1 MTSMPGHRTAIVPR
15 ASMNWSRSP
24 RVCVSRSM
32 RRTASTAKPAISRIP
47 TATSPGCRRRAAAA
61 PITRRCKSFRAASSR
76 GWPRYRHTKSVTR
89 TGWPKSTVTATVCR
103 QFASRILAD
112 NRQTRHGPAASMLP
126 GRLRIQ
132 PCPPIPGARRIVM
145 FPIRFNRLAIAA
157 AALASLMLPG
167 AVLAQT
173 PDHPTDSSAQFPSS
187 RDLRGL
193 TTAGS
198 YLAARHA
205 SVERDATA
213 AAAFYRSALR
223 TDPKNNEL
231 LDRAFISSLAEGDI
245 DEAVKLADRVLAIDK
260 NNRVARLVVGARDLK
275 QKKYAA
281 AQANINQSVRGPIT
295 DLVATLL
302 SGWAAYGAGD
312 TRSAIAGIDKL
323 TGPEWY
329 PIFKDLHSGM
339 ILELAGKEKEA
350 GVRLERAY
358 KLDDSALRVTD
369 AYARWL
375 SRNKDAAAAAA
386 IYEAFDKKLARH
398 PLVLEGIRETKAGK
412 KLSPLV
418 DSPQTGAAE
427 ALYGIG
433 ASLTRRGGEDL
444 ALVYLQLALYLAP
457 NHSLALL
464 SLADLYESVKK
475 PQMAIKVYE
484 RVPAS
489 SPLKRNAQIQQATD
503 LDASDRSDEAI
514 RILKGVTA
522 QDPKDLEALM
532 ALGNIERGRKKF
544 ADCTQTYTQGINA
557 LPSTNEKG
565 NWVYYYF
572 RGICEERSKQ
582 WAKAETDMRKA
593 LDLQPE
599 QPHVLNYLGYSWI
612 DQGINLD
619 EGMKMIKRAVEQR
632 PDDGYIVDSL
642 GWAYYRIGNYEDA
655 VKNLER
661 AIDLK
666 PEDPTINDHLGDAYW
681 RVGRTLEAKLQWAHA
696 RDLKPEAD
704 ELPKI
709 EAKIANGMTD
719 DNSNS
724 SAAQAE
730 KEKKK
735 DDGKGG

>member
-1 MTSMPGHRTAIVPR
+1 
-15 ASMNWSRSP
+15 
-24 RVCVSRSM
+24 
-32 RRTASTAKPAISRIP
+32 
-47 TATSPGCRRRAAAA
+47 
-61 PITRRCKSFRAASSR
+61 
-76 GWPRYRHTKSVTR
+76 
-89 TGWPKSTVTATVCR
+89 
-103 QFASRILAD
+103 
-112 NRQTRHGPAASMLP
+112 
-126 GRLRIQ
+126 
-132 PCPPIPGARRIVM
+132 M
-145 FPIRFNRLAIAA
+145 FSIRFNRLAIAA
-157 AALASLMLPG
+157 AAISSLVLPG
-167 AVLAQT
+167 QLKAQT
-173 PDHPTDSSAQFPSS
+173 PERPTETTAPFPSS

-205 SVERDATA
+205 SVERDASSA
-213 AAAFYRSALR
+213 ATFYRSALR

-245 DEAVKLADRVLAIDK
+245 DEAVKLADRILTNDK

-275 QKKYAA
+275 QKKYAT
-281 AQANINQSVRGPIT
+281 AQININQSVRGPIT

-312 TRSAIAGIDKL
+312 SKTAVANIDKL

-339 ILELAGKEKEA
+339 ILELAGKEKDA

-369 AYARWL
+369 AYARWV
-375 SRNKDAAAAAA
+375 SRNKDAAAAMGV
-386 IYEAFDKKLARH
+386 YQAFDKKLARH

-412 KLSPLV
+412 KLPPLV

-484 RVPAS
+484 RVPAN

-503 LDASDRSDEAI
+503 LDTADRGDEAI
-514 RILKGVTA
+514 KILKDVTA

-532 ALGNIERGRKKF
+532 ALGNVERGRKKF
-544 ADCTQTYTQGINA
+544 ADCTRTYTQGIDA
-557 LPSTNEKG
+557 LPSAGDKG

-582 WAKAETDMRKA
+582 WSSAEADMRKA
-593 LDLQPE
+593 LELQPE

-619 EGMKMIKRAVEQR
+619 DGMKMIKRAVEQR

-642 GWAYYRIGNYEDA
+642 GWAYYRIGNFEDA

-681 RVGRTLEAKLQWAHA
+681 RIGRTLEAKFQWAHA
-696 RDLKPEAD
+696 RDLKPEPE

-709 EAKIANGMTD
+709 EAKIENGLPD
-719 DNSNS
+719 DTS
-724 SAAQAE
+724 SAASAD
-730 KEKKK
+730 KKK
-735 DDGKGG
+735 EDGKGG